1 MQSTDARILRGA
13 VIPTAIAGLVA
24 LAVGLLVDGGKGVL
38 GAALGAVLVLVFFT
52 LGVLIVRYVAKLNQQ
67 LVLAAGLFSFLV
79 KLVVVFALVAALRHV
94 TIWNAHV
101 FGWTVIAL
109 TVVWLAAETN
119 ATMNA
124 KSLYVEPRGTSRDL
138 GKSDS

>member
-1 MQSTDARILRGA
+1 
-13 VIPTAIAGLVA
+13 
-24 LAVGLLVDGGKGVL
+24 
-38 GAALGAVLVLVFFT
+38 